1 MQTFADLKG
10 EDLRWVQPSLMSPVY
25 ELRTLAGAVVARVT
39 RSGLIN
45 EVDQVEAAGGQYRI
59 AHKGVLNR
67 WFEIGAVQDDAA
79 APRYVYHHQG
89 ARLTLPQ
96 GEIILWQRIAAKPI
110 SWAWVRDSGVRLL
123 VLTCPGDNATAQIR
137 LELGAADPGTRLLLA
152 LLGAYLILLY
162 NDEIE

>member
-10 EDLRWVQPSLMSPVY
+10 EDLRWVQPSLMSHIY
-25 ELRTLAGAVVARVT
+25 ELRTLTGAVVARVT

-59 AHKGVLNR
+59 AHKGILNR
-67 WFEIGAVQDDAA
+67 WFEISAVQDAA
-79 APRYVYHHQG
+79 TPRYVYQHQG

-96 GEIILWQRIAAKPI
+96 GEIIHWQRTAAQPI

-123 VLTCPGDNATAQIR
+123 ELTCPGDKATAQIR
-137 LELGAADPGTRLLLA
+137 LDLGAADPGTRLLLA
-152 LLGAYLILLY
+152 LLGAYLIFLY
-162 NDEIE
+162 HDEIE

>member
-10 EDLRWVQPSLMSPVY
+10 EDLHWVQPTLMAPVY
-25 ELRTLAGAVVARVT
+25 ELRTLTDAVVARVT

-45 EVDQVEAAGGQYRI
+45 EVDHVEAAGGQYKI
-59 AHKGVLNR
+59 AHKGVLHR
-67 WFEIGAVQDDAA
+67 WFEISPIQNSES
-79 APRYVYHHQG
+79 APRYIYHHQD

-96 GEIILWQRIAAKPI
+96 GGSVHWQRVAPSPI
-110 SWAWVRDSGVRLL
+110 SWAWVRDGGIKLL
-123 VLTCPGDNATAQIR
+123 ELTCPGDKATARIR

>member
-10 EDLRWVQPSLMSPVY
+10 EDLHWVQPSLMSPVY
-25 ELRTLAGAVVARVT
+25 ELRTLTGAVVARVT

-45 EVDQVEAAGGQYRI
+45 EVDHVEAAGGQYRI
-59 AHKGVLNR
+59 AHNGILNR
-67 WFEIGAVQDDAA
+67 WFEISAIQDGEG

-96 GEIILWQRIAAKPI
+96 GDSVHWRRVAPSPI
-110 SWAWVRDSGVRLL
+110 SWAWVRASGVKLL
-123 VLTCPGDNATAQIR
+123 ELTCPGDKATAQIR
-137 LELGAADPGTRLLLA
+137 LDLGAADPGTRLLLA

-162 NDEIE
+162 HDEIE